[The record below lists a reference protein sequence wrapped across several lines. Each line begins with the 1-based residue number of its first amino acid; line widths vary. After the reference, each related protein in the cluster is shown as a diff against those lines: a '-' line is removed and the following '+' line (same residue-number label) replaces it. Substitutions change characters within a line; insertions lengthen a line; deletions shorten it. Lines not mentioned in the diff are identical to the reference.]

1 MTATATATATATT
14 TVPLLVPIAPAVGA
28 AGRDKVAGPVCSL
41 GNADHLL
48 ATRRPFRTGF
58 RTNEWTGFSG
68 HSVAAS
74 LYRVD
79 LVDRPRYAPE
89 SVVLVGAV
97 AGLAD
102 GLGFGSAPD
111 EVRDLFRDELA
122 AAIDAAPAGHELQCY
137 LVRSY
142 ETPIAWG
149 FHHVAPGESYAP
161 HVVSE
166 PYEWQCGGET
176 VTSERHKAA
185 ALLTVPDV
193 RYSQTTTRHQSA
205 CLGGRV
211 DRDEPG
217 RPLGA
222 DEYHGADTISLTIG
236 ERVDAGDPGA
246 VTRGRGRSPFGSR
259 VGW

>member
-1 MTATATATATATT
+1 MTT
-14 TVPLLVPIAPAVGA
+14 TAAPVTTIAPLLVPIAPATGA
-28 AGRDKVAGPVCSL
+28 TGRDKVAGPVCSL

-58 RTNEWTGFSG
+58 RTNEWTGFAG
-68 HSVAAS
+68 HSVTAA

-79 LVDRPRYAPE
+79 TVPLFHHAPD
-89 SVVLVGAV
+89 SIILVGAV
-97 AGLAD
+97 AGLAS
-102 GLGFGSAPD
+102 GLRFGSAPR
-111 EVRDLFRDELA
+111 EVRELFRDELA

-137 LVRSY
+137 LVKSY

-149 FHHVAPGESYAP
+149 FHTVAPGESYRP

-166 PYEWQCGGET
+166 SYDWQCAGQT
-176 VTSERHKAA
+176 ITSERHAAA

-193 RYSQTTTRHQSA
+193 RYSQTTTRHQTA
-205 CLGGRV
+205 CLGVRV
-211 DRDEPG
+211 DLGEIG
-217 RPLGA
+217 RTLRSN
-222 DEYHGADTISLTIG
+222 EYHGAGTVYLTIG

>member
-1 MTATATATATATT
+1 MTTTTAPETV
-14 TVPLLVPIAPAVGA
+14 TVPLLVPIAPATGSG
-28 AGRDKVAGPVCSL
+28 GRDKVAGPVCSL

-58 RTNEWTGFSG
+58 RTNEWTGFAG
-68 HSVAAS
+68 HSVTAS

-79 LVDRPRYAPE
+79 LVDRPRWAPE
-89 SVVLVGAV
+89 SVVLAGAV
-97 AGLAD
+97 TGLAD
-102 GLGFGSAPD
+102 GLRFGAAPR
-111 EVRDLFRDELA
+111 EVRELFRADLA
-122 AAIDAAPAGHELQCY
+122 AAIGATDPGHELQCY

-149 FHHVAPGESYAP
+149 FHHVRPGHAYAP
-161 HVVSE
+161 HIVTT
-166 PYEWQCGGET
+166 PDNWQCAGET
-176 VTSERHKAA
+176 ITSERHETA

-205 CLGGRV
+205 CLGARV

-222 DEYHGADTISLTIG
+222 DEYHGAGTIHLTIG

-246 VTRGRGRSPFGSR
+246 VTRGRGGSPFGPR